1 MSTFS
6 VIIAGV
12 EHLCYAQSVST
23 LLEASAKARRT
34 GRGWRDPGFIASKM
48 LEGNAIIALH
58 NDRLVGF
65 CYLQTYEQASY
76 VAHSGLVVDPAYRKQ
91 KLARRIKA
99 LALQLSNAQYSKAKL
114 FSITTSPAVLQ
125 LNQELGYEAVH
136 YDQLP
141 QSPAF
146 WDGCKSCPNYEI
158 LQSKDQQ
165 MCLCTAL
172 IRPAK
177 ELKPAFDLS
186 ALILQPHD

>member
-1 MSTFS
+1 MSAFS

-12 EHLCYAQSVST
+12 EHLCYAQRVST

-34 GRGWRDPGFIASKM
+34 GRGWRDPGFIALKM

-58 NDRLVGF
+58 EDQLIGF
-65 CYLQTYEQASY
+65 CYLQTYEQESF

-91 KLARRIKA
+91 KLARQIKA
-99 LALQLSNAQYSKAKL
+99 LALQLSNNRYPNAQL
-114 FSITTSPAVLQ
+114 FSITTSPAVLK

-136 YDQLP
+136 YNQLP
-141 QSPAF
+141 QTPEF
-146 WDGCKSCPNYEI
+146 WTGCKSCPNYDI
-158 LQSKDQQ
+158 LQKKQQQ

-172 IRPAK
+172 IRPEK

-186 ALILQPHD
+186 ALILQTHE